1 MKRLSLRL
9 FWDRLSIYLPI
20 VLMGLFAL
28 ATFWLIR
35 SAPAAIE
42 TLPGKPV
49 RHEADYFLR
58 NFSIK
63 AFDVQGKLK
72 NEVSGAEARH
82 FPDSDTLEIDTVRM
96 RAIGEN
102 GLPTVAT
109 ARRAVSDATGDDV
122 QLFGDVHVQRQQ
134 AAGKS
139 GTERGPAVY
148 RSEYLHVQSDLGKAT
163 THLPV
168 VISQGQDRFSG
179 DAMAYDDNTSVIE
192 LTGRVRGVLSPPKAP

>member
-42 TLPGKPV
+42 TAPGKPV
-49 RHEADYFLR
+49 RHEADYFMR

-63 AFDVQGKLK
+63 AFDVHGKLK
-72 NEVSGAEARH
+72 NEVFGAEARH
-82 FPDSDTLEIDTVRM
+82 YPDTDALEIDTVRM
-96 RAIGEN
+96 RAIGDN

-109 ARRAVSDATGDDV
+109 AHRAVSDATGDDV
-122 QLFGDVHVQRQQ
+122 QLFGDVQVRRQQ
-134 AAGKS
+134 APGKS
-139 GTERGPAVY
+139 GTARADAEY

-179 DAMAYDDNTSVIE
+179 DAMAYDDNSSVIE
-192 LTGRVRGVLSPPKAP
+192 LTGRVRGVLAPQKAP